1 MPELPEVE
9 TTLQGIAPFLEDKIL
24 QRLEVRDRRLRWP
37 VPRGLESK
45 VGGQKVCALS
55 RRGKYILL
63 ELERGGLLI
72 HLGMSGSI
80 RVVSKNDPPQKHDHF
95 DLQVKSGRIIR
106 YRDPRR
112 FGCLLWHPQ
121 DIRQHVR
128 LKGLGVEPLSAE
140 FTGRTLYDA
149 SRKRKI
155 PVKSLIM
162 NGGIVVGAGNIY
174 ASESLFDSAIHPHRR
189 CDRISA
195 ARYEDLALSI
205 KKILANAIAQGG
217 TTLKDFVGA
226 DGAPG
231 YFEQKLM
238 VYGREGE
245 SCFVCGGEIRRVV
258 TAQRA
263 TYYCASCQT

>member
-9 TTLQGIAPFLEDKIL
+9 TTLQGIAPFLDGKIL
-24 QRLEVRDRRLRWP
+24 QCLEVRNRRLRWP
-37 VPRGLESK
+37 VPRGLEAK
-45 VGGQKVCALS
+45 VGGQKVRSLS
-55 RRGKYILL
+55 RRGKYILI

-80 RVVSKNDPPQKHDHF
+80 RVVNKNDSPEKHDHF
-95 DLQVKSGRIIR
+95 DLYVKSGQVIR

-121 DIRQHVR
+121 DIHQHIR
-128 LKGLGVEPLSAE
+128 LKNLGVEPLSPE
-140 FTGRTLYDA
+140 FTGEILHSA
-149 SRKRKI
+149 SKKRKV

-162 NGGIVVGAGNIY
+162 DGSIVVGAGNIY

-195 ARYEDLALSI
+195 ARYDDLAESI
-205 KKILANAIAQGG
+205 KKILARAIAKGG
-217 TTLKDFVGA
+217 TTLKDFVGV

-245 SCFVCGGEIRRVV
+245 PCLVCGGEIRRVV